1 MSNLKRLRDD
11 ARDIC
16 YAIAE
21 DDAESAEEYLTSLQ
35 PMVLA
40 LFTAQCLVIIAELAF
55 LNDYEVGDF
64 SGPTG

>member
-1 MSNLKRLRDD
+1 MSNLKRLRDN

-21 DDAESAEEYLTSLQ
+21 DDAESAEEYLMSLQ
-35 PMVLA
+35 PVVLA
-40 LFTAQCLVIIAELAF
+40 LFTAQCLVIIAEVAF

-64 SGPTG
+64 SGPAG